1 MTASLAELRK
11 YYSTLKDIN
20 SKCRTIM
27 GVLPSEP
34 ETALEDVGR
43 ELVTLEGF
51 DRDAKTSWSLSP
63 KKRRLNKQI
72 QEGLPK
78 IESNLSRALQLH
90 IGLLRTYMT
99 ELEELKATI
108 MTFDLKLGRDLN
120 KLSFPST
127 QGGFSVVL
135 PVLGRFVSN
144 LEGISKQ
151 LRDALLKQTND
162 MLEQNRALI
171 KTYDRFVGID
181 TSDVSLSAERESIQV
196 NNITDLF
203 EMRQTLRKE
212 HEYLTSR
219 RGEVVDTLQAKL
231 ESSIESTISLL
242 ETARSLQLNVPMAI
256 STSLEAIKK
265 QIKDDSSLTTLL
277 GLVQQYD
284 GQILKASSEI
294 RSQILEFEHEL
305 NRTLASANISNEAT
319 FLPPQ
324 PPEIPKDAD
333 LATLIASYERL
344 QAYQTNVET
353 AIRSETM
360 RIIDDLTRAVKR
372 DVLPHSKELDKFVKS
387 TSKKVQKG
395 ELKVLVKG
403 YSEVAARIIDE
414 HGRLLA
420 EIRTQ
425 EALLTRISETAT
437 TILDK
442 TTMGAAPAPVRS
454 SDITFTELVEA
465 YSRLR
470 KHVENRIDLF
480 RKAWE
485 RELNA
490 LLAEIQV
497 IKPTYRESFK
507 TMEEFLEGAITQIR
521 ASTSFEEIEEMA
533 REAQGDALYKAQDA
547 IENLKYRLDL
557 KLRLAVSKLLG
568 MNLTIPPEVQSAIQE
583 LTTIV
588 PASET
593 YEEAIRKA
601 HHIVELFEKRI
612 VGYFNQTLNEQIK
625 AYSELTTVAATLGI
639 NADAY
644 VKKCV
649 KLQDKLPA
657 TIEDLPDRF
666 DELRELLTEAKLLK
680 DLRAKANEVWRNL
693 NSVTDLL
700 ERHGQAEIVIKL
712 KELLARVPDALETE
726 QVTTVLEI
734 CMALVEAQKSVLDIL
749 RNMEQKTA
757 KAFEGLLENT
767 TEYYSTIRR
776 VYDARPREFS
786 KIIFPLDTLQNLREK
801 LETANSLPE
810 AINIFTTIRDL
821 ESQWLDKIKELDE
834 WHKALRVLLADYN
847 PAAPK
852 AERNRQLNEIEKR
865 IRETYTREDTANYLV
880 WAARELAAVMSEK
893 STKTKKK

>member
-1 MTASLAELRK
+1 MLPAE
-11 YYSTLKDIN
+11 
-20 SKCRTIM
+20 
-27 GVLPSEP
+27 V

-43 ELVTLEGF
+43 ELVNLEGF
-51 DRDAKTSWSLSP
+51 DRDVKTSWSLSP
-63 KKRRLNKQI
+63 KKRRLQKQI
-72 QEGLPK
+72 DKGLPK
-78 IESNLSRALQLH
+78 IENELSSALRLH
-90 IGLLRTYMT
+90 VELLKNYMT

-108 MTFDLKLGRDLN
+108 MTFDIKLGRDLN
-120 KLSFPST
+120 KLTFPST
-127 QGGFSVVL
+127 QGGFAVVL
-135 PVLGRFVSN
+135 PVLSRFVST
-144 LEGISKQ
+144 LEGLSKQ
-151 LRDALLKQTND
+151 LRDALMKQAND

-181 TSDVSLSAERESIQV
+181 TSDVSISAERESVDV
-196 NNITDLF
+196 NTIPELF
-203 EMRQTLRKE
+203 EIRKTLRQE

-219 RGEVVDTLQAKL
+219 RGEVVDTLRAKL
-231 ESSIESTISLL
+231 QASIETSLSLL
-242 ETARSLQLNVPMAI
+242 VTARGLNLNVPMAI

-265 QIKDDSSLTTLL
+265 QLKGESNLTTLL

-284 GQILKASSEI
+284 GQVLKASSEV

-305 NRTLASANISNEAT
+305 NRTLASANISNEAN
-319 FLPPQ
+319 FLPPL
-324 PPEIPKDAD
+324 PAEIPKDAD
-333 LATLIASYERL
+333 LAALIASHERL
-344 QAYQTNVET
+344 QAYRTNVET

-360 RIIDDLTRAVKR
+360 RILDDLTRAVKR
-372 DVLPHSKELDKFVKS
+372 NVLPNTAELKKFVTS
-387 TSKKVQKG
+387 ASKKVKG
-395 ELKVLVKG
+395 SLKVLVTVF
-403 YSEVAARIIDE
+403 SDVAARIIDE
-414 HGRLLA
+414 HGKLLA

-425 EALLTRISETAT
+425 ETLLTRISETAS

-454 SDITFTELVEA
+454 SDISFPELVEA
-465 YSRLR
+465 YARLK

-480 RKAWE
+480 QKAWE

-507 TMEEFLEGAITQIR
+507 TMEEFLDSAIAQIR
-521 ASTSFEEIEEMA
+521 ASTSFEEIEEVA

-568 MNLTIPPEVQSAIQE
+568 MNLTIPSEVQAAIQE

-601 HHIVELFEKRI
+601 HHIVELFEKRV

-625 AYSELTTVAATLGI
+625 AYSELTSVSATLGI
-639 NADAY
+639 KTDSY

-657 TIEDLPDRF
+657 TIEELPDRF

-680 DLRAKANEVWRNL
+680 DIRTKANEVWRNL

-700 ERHGQAEIVIKL
+700 ERHGQAEIVAKL
-712 KELLARVPDALETE
+712 KELLARVPDALAAE

-757 KAFEGLLENT
+757 QAFEQLLENT
-767 TEYYSTIRR
+767 TEYFSTIKR
-776 VYDARPREFS
+776 VYAAHPQDFS

-801 LETANSLPE
+801 LETVDSLLE
-810 AINIFTTIRDL
+810 AIDIFTTIRDL
-821 ESQWLDKIKELDE
+821 EQQWLEKIKQLDE
-834 WHKALRVLLADYN
+834 WHKALRVFLADFN
-847 PAAPK
+847 PTSPK
-852 AERNRQLNEIEKR
+852 AEQNRQLNEIEKR
-865 IRETYTREDTANYLV
+865 IRETYTSEDTANYLT
-880 WAARELAAVMSEK
+880 WAAREIAAVMTEQK
-893 STKTKKK
+893 RKAKKK